1 MLLKIIHISF
11 NFEKLFI
18 RKELPIF
25 KQNFK
30 SSISPFSCIFEYI
43 ILIIENYLFMKIHMF
58 ITKIFY
64 EDININIIFVC
75 IIYFVLLYKHFSI
88 LFVLHI

>member
-1 MLLKIIHISF
+1 MLLKIIHINF

-18 RKELPIF
+18 RKKFEKFLNKI
-25 KQNFK
+25 
-30 SSISPFSCIFEYI
+30 SISPFSCIFEYI
-43 ILIIENYLFMKIHMF
+43 ISIIENYLFMKIHMF